1 MKHMF
6 LFLQS
11 KLEKKTTRQ
20 KSMSNRLRLGQFVTQ
35 RQGATFV
42 ENWNDGWAFTDLL
55 KYDSLNISPNF
66 AFIYIMVPLPRQTY
80 PNFSCLQ
87 DIACLFLF
95 EYILELKNKLVFQKP
110 WLV

>member
-1 MKHMF
+1 MYF
-6 LFLQS
+6 LTYLNVFIYMINNMVLQIFILQS

-55 KYDSLNISPNF
+55 K
-66 AFIYIMVPLPRQTY
+66 
-80 PNFSCLQ
+80 
-87 DIACLFLF
+87 
-95 EYILELKNKLVFQKP
+95 
-110 WLV
+110 

>member
-1 MKHMF
+1 MIIHMVLKIF
-6 LFLQS
+6 ILQS

-55 KYDSLNISPNF
+55 K
-66 AFIYIMVPLPRQTY
+66 
-80 PNFSCLQ
+80 
-87 DIACLFLF
+87 
-95 EYILELKNKLVFQKP
+95 
-110 WLV
+110 